1 MVSLEDMSME
11 ELGEWVMEKF
21 GWEAKDAF
29 LDQGMD
35 GEAVSLAFA
44 STAGPD
50 CLKDVVPKY
59 GLCLKVYRA
68 IKEQL
73 EHDQKGP
80 EESQDDSTIILS
92 ESDVN
97 DTDNNNPVPV
107 GKATPTS
114 SRTTTKPTRKRSDY
128 IASSSSLSSTERKS
142 TPNKVPD
149 PFPIPRF
156 RKATEESF
164 NQKRVA
170 DDDRKYVVRTLA
182 TVLCT
187 YVQNPSMKDCEVV
200 AKSLV
205 ATYPFLKQHHSWK
218 QFLYTKCQNINW
230 SSPKDKSADRPRKK
244 PKLDLYKHPYPAIRF
259 AMDDDEESHTR
270 HLNLIKAELAKSTPD
285 MDRAKELMC
294 RTFSRRRTWLLEEQP
309 PIQEVLAKYPLL
321 KRLTIVSSELDY
333 VIAEENCREK
343 FIDNWLLYQPAIIA
357 YSNAH
362 KNKPA
367 ALKDALRDIDG
378 DAEAV
383 SLTALRCTG
392 YLLTTK
398 TRKKEEKGKPSQENE
413 AADDIPFLMKE
424 IMRGE

>member
-59 GLCLKVYRA
+59 GLRLKVYRA

-114 SRTTTKPTRKRSDY
+114 SRTTTKPTRKRSDS

-170 DDDRKYVVRTLA
+170 DDDLKYVVRTLA
-182 TVLCT
+182 TVLYT

-200 AKSLV
+200 AKSL
-205 ATYPFLKQHHSWK
+205 
-218 QFLYTKCQNINW
+218 
-230 SSPKDKSADRPRKK
+230 
-244 PKLDLYKHPYPAIRF
+244 
-259 AMDDDEESHTR
+259 
-270 HLNLIKAELAKSTPD
+270 
-285 MDRAKELMC
+285 
-294 RTFSRRRTWLLEEQP
+294 
-309 PIQEVLAKYPLL
+309 
-321 KRLTIVSSELDY
+321 VSSELDY

-343 FIDNWLLYQPAIIA
+343 FIDNWQLYQPAIIA

-367 ALKDALRDIDG
+367 TLKDALRDIDG
-378 DAEAV
+378 DAGPK
-383 SLTALRCTG
+383 LYGHNIL
-392 YLLTTK
+392 
-398 TRKKEEKGKPSQENE
+398 
-413 AADDIPFLMKE
+413 D
-424 IMRGE
+424 